1 MMKNIAFLSATVAML
16 VLSGCSTKEPA
27 IDATASNTGSS
38 AGTGVNTN
46 TMPTTVS
53 DSNAVI
59 SPITNANAND
69 VSASAANGANGSDG
83 QLASILFDYDKF
95 DIREDMQESMTKNG
109 LLVKDKMIK
118 LEGNCDE
125 FGSDEYNFALGLK
138 RANAVKSSLVNSGA
152 KAESIT
158 MVSLG
163 ESNPVC
169 LEKTQECWAK
179 NRRVDFKLP

>member
-1 MMKNIAFLSATVAML
+1 MMKKVAFLSATVAML
-16 VLSGCSTKEPA
+16 VLSGCSSKEPA
-27 IDATASNTGSS
+27 IDATANANGASI
-38 AGTGVNTN
+38 GTNVNTSS
-46 TMPTTVS
+46 TGT

-59 SPITNANAND
+59 APITNASAND
-69 VSASAANGANGSDG
+69 TTTGAAGSAGVNGSDG
-83 QLASILFDYDKF
+83 QLVSILFDYDKF
-95 DIREDMQESMTKNG
+95 NIREDMQESMTKNT
-109 LLVKDKMIK
+109 LLVKGKSIK

-138 RANAVKSSLVNSGA
+138 RANAVKAALVNSGVSA
-152 KAESIT
+152 DAIT
-158 MVSLG
+158 MASFG

>member
-1 MMKNIAFLSATVAML
+1 MMKNVAFLSATVAML
-16 VLSGCSTKEPA
+16 ILSGCSSKEPA
-27 IDATASNTGSS
+27 IDATANANGTSIGTNANTSTS
-38 AGTGVNTN
+38 GT
-46 TMPTTVS
+46 

-59 SPITNANAND
+59 APITNASAND
-69 VSASAANGANGSDG
+69 TVLSDSVNGSDG
-83 QLASILFDYDKF
+83 QLVSILFDYDKF
-95 DIREDMQESMTKNG
+95 NIREDMQEGMTKNT
-109 LLVKDKMIK
+109 LLVKGKSIK

-138 RANAVKSSLVNSGA
+138 RANSVKTALVNSGLSA
-152 KAESIT
+152 DAIT
-158 MVSLG
+158 MASFG